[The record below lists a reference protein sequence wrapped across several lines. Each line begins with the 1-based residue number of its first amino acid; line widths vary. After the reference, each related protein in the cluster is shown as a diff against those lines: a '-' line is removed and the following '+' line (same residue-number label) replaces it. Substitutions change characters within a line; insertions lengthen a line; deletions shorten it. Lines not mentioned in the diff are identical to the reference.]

1 MYKQQFFHEDVQQR
15 KIWFVIVSFC
25 LSVGVVLGSVY
36 LEKMGQADSV
46 KTYLG
51 TFFTGLLQTSNNWT
65 VFQNTLREYGILF
78 VAVFLAGFFKPGW
91 ILTLAM
97 VLKKGFVVGFTS
109 ASLLKSYGIKGI
121 LGIVSTMPG
130 ILIAL
135 PALIIFSA
143 VSLNFS
149 INPEKKEKNMLVSYL
164 FFSILMLAIFCMASL
179 AEGYLTTTFMKMLLP
194 KIL

>member
-1 MYKQQFFHEDVQQR
+1 MYKQQFFQEETQQR
-15 KIWFVIVSFC
+15 RVWFVIASFF
-25 LSVGVVLGSVY
+25 LVAGVVLGSVY
-36 LEKMGQADSV
+36 LEKMGQAESV

-51 TFFTGLLQTSNNWT
+51 TFFSGLLQSSNNWT

-78 VAVFLAGFFKPGW
+78 VVIFLAGFLKPGW
-91 ILTLAM
+91 VLTLAM

-130 ILIAL
+130 ILIAM

-149 INPEKKEKNMLVSYL
+149 VCPEKKEKNMLISYL
-164 FFSILMLAIFCMASL
+164 FFSFLILAIFCIASL
-179 AEGYLTTTFMKMLLP
+179 AEGYLTTTFMKMILP